1 MYGGLES
8 VNGMLTRIKNQ
19 MDFEN
24 MNVILTGGLSS
35 LISPKL
41 DRKKHHLA
49 PQLTLDGMRLIESLN

>member
-1 MYGGLES
+1 
-8 VNGMLTRIKNQ
+8 
-19 MDFEN
+19 

-41 DRKKHHLA
+41 DRKHHLA